1 MIKISCYKT
10 HHEALAK
17 TFCQLAYKCYLSSV
31 NTCVITDSEELTQ
44 ELDKILWTF
53 SKKYFIPH
61 ATDKDPLPEKQ
72 PIFITNTII
81 NPNNSKI
88 LVVINPSMELLINII
103 SKEKIF
109 ADITKILIIIDDNI
123 SINFKDINN
132 IFIKSHFEAIS
143 IDFFERDLNNSWQEM
158 KDVINKISNL

>member
-10 HHEALAK
+10 NQETLTK
-17 TFCQLAYKCYLSSV
+17 TFCQLAYKCYVSLL
-31 NTCVITDSEELTQ
+31 NTCVITNNEELTQ
-44 ELDKILWTF
+44 ELDKTLWTF

-72 PIFITNTII
+72 PIFITNSVI

-88 LVVINPSMELLINII
+88 LIVVNPSNELLINII

-109 ADITKILIIIDDNI
+109 ADITKILVIIDNNTL
-123 SINFKDINN
+123 INFTDINN
-132 IFIKSHFEAIS
+132 IFIKSHFKMIS
-143 IDFFERDLNNSWQEM
+143 IDFFECDLNNSWQQ
-158 KDVINKISNL
+158 VTNVV